1 MKNLFLAHLNSLC
14 EKAEKTHLS
23 QQIFT
28 QPVSPFST
36 SQFKKVV
43 KEESS
48 KNLQNKKDI
57 AARIYENFQPNSK

>member
-14 EKAEKTHLS
+14 EKAEKTHIH
-23 QQIFT
+23 QQVFT

-57 AARIYENFQPNSK
+57 AARIYENFQRNSP